1 MLLTKCNQHCFP
13 AHVACPWLVAGG
25 CVPCPCYYHSDWGW
39 QRQSKELLVLV
50 VAMVNF
56 MYNLLEQ
63 KVSRRLSVSMRM
75 LPEEINIQS
84 GRLKNALYNVGRRHH
99 QIHRRPLRLSRADS
113 HYDCL
118 TIFSRDNSLLL
129 PSASSSDQIQDSQLS
144 WLIHLQSKSR
154 AVLSAPLSL

>member
-1 MLLTKCNQHCFP
+1 MLPAHGWWLCPMLLLLSFRPRLT
-13 AHVACPWLVAGG
+13 
-25 CVPCPCYYHSDWGW
+25 
-39 QRQSKELLVLV
+39 RQSKELLVLV

-63 KVSRRLSVSMRM
+63 KVSRHLCVPMRM

-84 GRLKNALYNVGRRHH
+84 GRLKTALYSVGRRHH
-99 QIHRRPLRLSRADS
+99 QLHRRPLGLSRADS

-118 TIFSRDNSLLL
+118 TVCGRDISLLL
-129 PSASSSDQIQDSQLS
+129 PSVSSSDQTQDSQLS
-144 WLIHLQSKSR
+144 WLIHLQTKSR